1 MSLILS
7 EGQRRF
13 LDFLPVTLKERFVF
27 GGGTALAEYYLSH
40 RLSEDMDFFA
50 LSQNQP
56 VRLIEIAGIL
66 KNAGFEI
73 DSVNKLFDRCV
84 YGVRIYDEFI
94 KTEFVPLYFPRLQT
108 PMACSRFNLKVESLR
123 DLAANK
129 IMAMSERFEIKD
141 FVDVYAISRHAG
153 WRFFDMMKFAEA
165 KEALSYRYA
174 VHISRI
180 FAYRK
185 ELSQIRF
192 IEPFD
197 VDQIL
202 DFYKR
207 SDKEL
212 KSISTVDFE

>member
-1 MSLILS
+1 MSRVLS
-7 EGQRRF
+7 KGQRRI
-13 LDFLPVTLKERFVF
+13 LDLLPVSLKKRFVF

-40 RLSEDMDFFA
+40 RLSEDLDFFA
-50 LSQNQP
+50 LNRKQP
-56 VRLIEIAGIL
+56 VRLIEIEGIL

-84 YGVRIYDEFI
+84 YGIRIYDECI
-94 KTEFVPLYFPRLQT
+94 KTEFVPLYFSRLQT
-108 PMACSRFNLKVESLR
+108 PMECSRFNLKIESLR

-153 WRFFDMMKFAEA
+153 WRFIDMMKFAEA
-165 KEALSYRYA
+165 KESLPYRYV

-180 FAYRK
+180 FAYRE
-185 ELSQIRF
+185 ELNQIRF

>member
-7 EGQRRF
+7 EGQRYI
-13 LDFLPVTLKERFVF
+13 LDLLPAGLKERFVF
-27 GGGTALAEYYLSH
+27 GGGTALAEHYLSH
-40 RLSEDMDFFA
+40 RRSEDLDFFA
-50 LSQNQP
+50 LNRKQP
-56 VRLIEIAGIL
+56 VRLVEIEGIL

-73 DSVNKLFDRCV
+73 DSVNKLFDRCI
-84 YGVRIYDEFI
+84 YGIRIHDELI
-94 KTEFVPLYFPRLQT
+94 KTEFVPLYFPRLQAPT
-108 PMACSRFNLKVESLR
+108 ECLEFNLKVESLQ

-141 FVDVYAISRHAG
+141 FVDIYAISRHAG
-153 WRFFDMMKFAEA
+153 WPFLDMIKFAEA
-165 KEALSYRYA
+165 KEALPYRYT

-180 FAYRK
+180 FAYRE
-185 ELSQIRF
+185 ELNQIRY

-202 DFYKR
+202 EFYKL

-212 KSISTVDFE
+212 KFGSTGDFE